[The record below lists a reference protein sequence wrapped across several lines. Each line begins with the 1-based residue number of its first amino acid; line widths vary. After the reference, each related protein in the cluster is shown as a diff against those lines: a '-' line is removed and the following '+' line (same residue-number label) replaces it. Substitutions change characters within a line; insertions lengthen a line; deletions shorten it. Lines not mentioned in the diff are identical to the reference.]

1 MMLDNIKKI
10 KLKISIAI
18 IFAFYISGIIGILSN
33 SQTIDFLSLTPLNLL
48 VSLFVLLYNHQNGT
62 PKQWLIFSIV
72 AVLGYFVE
80 VVGVN
85 TGIIFGEY
93 TYQTTLGWKV
103 LETPVMIAVNWLIL
117 TYAVVYTL
125 SKKIKNTPYLA
136 LLSAVVLVILDFL
149 IEPVAIQYNFWIWAS
164 DTVPVEN
171 YIAWFVVSF
180 GLCYLMAHYKEKA
193 KNDLAPYLLILQFV
207 FFGIFNLALWK

>member
-1 MMLDNIKKI
+1 MMLDNIKNLKF
-10 KLKISIAI
+10 KISIAI

-62 PKQWLIFSIV
+62 PKQWLVFFIV

-125 SKKIKNTPYLA
+125 GKKIKNTLYLA

-149 IEPVAIQYNFWIWAS
+149 IEPVAIQYNFWIWTS

-180 GLCYLMAHYKEKA
+180 GLCYLMAHDKEKA

>member
-1 MMLDNIKKI
+1 MLDNIKNL

-62 PKQWLIFSIV
+62 PKQWLVFFIV

-125 SKKIKNTPYLA
+125 GKKIKNTLYLA

-149 IEPVAIQYNFWIWAS
+149 IEPVAIQYNFWIWTS

-180 GLCYLMAHYKEKA
+180 GLCYLMAHDKEKA

>member
-1 MMLDNIKKI
+1 MLDNIKNL

-62 PKQWLIFSIV
+62 PKQWLVFFIV

-125 SKKIKNTPYLA
+125 GKKIKNTLYLA

-149 IEPVAIQYNFWIWAS
+149 IEPVAIKYNFWIWAS

-180 GLCYLMAHYKEKA
+180 GLCYLMAHDKEKA

>member
-1 MMLDNIKKI
+1 MLDNIKNL

-62 PKQWLIFSIV
+62 PKQWLVFFIV

-125 SKKIKNTPYLA
+125 GKKIKNTLYLA

-180 GLCYLMAHYKEKA
+180 GLCYLMAHDKEKA

>member
-1 MMLDNIKKI
+1 MMLDNIKNLKF
-10 KLKISIAI
+10 KISIAI

-62 PKQWLIFSIV
+62 PKQWLVFFIV

-125 SKKIKNTPYLA
+125 GKKIKNTLYLA

-180 GLCYLMAHYKEKA
+180 GLCYLMAHDKEKA

>member
-1 MMLDNIKKI
+1 MMLDNIKNL

-62 PKQWLIFSIV
+62 PKQWLVFFIV

-125 SKKIKNTPYLA
+125 GKKIKNTLYLA

-149 IEPVAIQYNFWIWAS
+149 IEPVAIKYNFWIWAS

-180 GLCYLMAHYKEKA
+180 GLCYLMAHDKEKA

>member
-1 MMLDNIKKI
+1 MMLDNIKNL

-62 PKQWLIFSIV
+62 PKQWLVFFIV

-125 SKKIKNTPYLA
+125 GKKIKNTLYLA

-149 IEPVAIQYNFWIWAS
+149 IEPVAIQYNFWIWTS

-180 GLCYLMAHYKEKA
+180 GLCYLMAHDKEKA

>member
-1 MMLDNIKKI
+1 MMLDNIKNL

-62 PKQWLIFSIV
+62 PKQWLVFFIV

-125 SKKIKNTPYLA
+125 GKKIKNTLYLA

-180 GLCYLMAHYKEKA
+180 GLCYLMAHDKEKA

>member
-1 MMLDNIKKI
+1 MLDNIKNL
-10 KLKISIAI
+10 KLKISITI

-62 PKQWLIFSIV
+62 PKQWLVFFIV

-125 SKKIKNTPYLA
+125 GKKIKNTLYLA

-149 IEPVAIQYNFWIWAS
+149 IEPVAIKYNFLNIMPYNIS
-164 DTVPVEN
+164 CVP
-171 YIAWFVVSF
+171 FRQ
-180 GLCYLMAHYKEKA
+180 C
-193 KNDLAPYLLILQFV
+193 
-207 FFGIFNLALWK
+207 